1 MNILITEGEM
11 MNVDEVRLLVGV
23 LMEHLR
29 VHHGL
34 DAMVKADAYLADLE
48 RLVVAVD
55 GRDIFRTEAP
65 VTSDFDATFRGGFH
79 PVKH

>member
-1 MNILITEGEM
+1 MT
-11 MNVDEVRLLVGV
+11 VDETRLLVGV

-34 DAMVKADAYLADLE
+34 DAMVKADVYLADLE
-48 RLVVAVD
+48 RLVVSV
-55 GRDIFRTEAP
+55 GGKDIFRTPAP
-65 VTSDFDATFRGGFH
+65 VISDYDATFRGGFH